1 MKLNAKLLCKTA
13 DEDDDLVKELTQK
26 QLIEIDRHKDYGQE
40 LILDIHDVARG
51 RVHAKGI
58 KKFAAD
64 LCDEIG
70 MSKGPSFVWGTDSDK
85 DEWKDPKADGI
96 SCVQFLH
103 SSSITIH
110 AIDLLNRVFINIFS
124 CKSFDAEK
132 AKAFT
137 MEHFGGKISS
147 EHNIVRK

>member
-1 MKLNAKLLCKTA
+1 MKLGARLLCKQA
-13 DEDDDLVKELTQK
+13 DADDDLVKSLTK
-26 QLIEIDRHKDYGQE
+26 EQLIEIDKHKDYGQE

-51 RVHAKGI
+51 RIHAKGV
-58 KKFAAD
+58 KQFAAD

-70 MSKGPSFVWGTDSDK
+70 MSRGPSFVWGTDSDK

-110 AIDLLNRVFINIFS
+110 AIDLLNRVFINVFS

-132 AKAFT
+132 AKAFA
-137 MEHFGGKISS
+137 MKKFGGTLSG